1 MVICHHS
8 RGKLI
13 PSVANNEEFTYPIWP
28 VCKSLQRILRATFCQ
43 IKPLFFWTLGK
54 NPSSKPMMMVGAQVP
69 YLSTASV
76 LRAACISQLLQFS
89 ELIPVNR
96 CHVLFIYIFLRG
108 FASYAGSLNGL
119 DGQWV
124 HRKWAV

>member
-1 MVICHHS
+1 
-8 RGKLI
+8 
-13 PSVANNEEFTYPIWP
+13 
-28 VCKSLQRILRATFCQ
+28 
-43 IKPLFFWTLGK
+43 
-54 NPSSKPMMMVGAQVP
+54 MMMVGAQVP

-119 DGQWV
+119 DGQ
-124 HRKWAV
+124 